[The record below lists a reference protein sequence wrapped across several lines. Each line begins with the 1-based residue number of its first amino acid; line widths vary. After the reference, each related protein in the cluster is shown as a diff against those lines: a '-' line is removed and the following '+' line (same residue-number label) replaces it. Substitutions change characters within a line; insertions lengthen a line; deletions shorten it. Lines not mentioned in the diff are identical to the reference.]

1 MTTLGFA
8 ILGLLARE
16 SLSGY
21 DLTQRMKGRVGFFW
35 GAGHSQIYPE
45 LARLEEAG
53 FVTHSVVEQRER
65 PDKKVYEITGEG
77 LEALRGWATEP
88 PPRKPPKDELTLKA
102 YSVWLADGAE
112 AAGLFSEEGRRH
124 EEQLAR
130 YEEIRAWMERE
141 WADDLG
147 RPDSPRFASYAALRR
162 GILYERG
169 NAEWCRWLAGAVE
182 GKAGNKG
189 EPERG
194 GWKGEGTK
202 VREKG
207 T

>member
-21 DLTQRMKGRVGFFW
+21 DVAQRMKSRVGFFW

-45 LARLEEAG
+45 LARLEEGG
-53 FVTHSVVEQRER
+53 FVAHSVVEQKER
-65 PDKKVYEITGEG
+65 PDKKVYEITASG
-77 LEALRGWATEP
+77 LEALREWATEP
-88 PPRKPPKDELTLKA
+88 PRRKPVKDELTLKA
-102 YSVWLADGAE
+102 YSVWLTDGE
-112 AAGLFSEEGRRH
+112 AAARLFREAGHEY

-141 WADDLG
+141 WAEDIGDPG
-147 RPDSPRFASYAALRR
+147 SPRFASYATLRR

-182 GKAGNKG
+182 GKPEELGKPKKSKKKG
-189 EPERG
+189 K
-194 GWKGEGTK
+194 KGK
-202 VREKG
+202 KKKG
-207 T
+207 A